1 MFCAEEAVFNGRLFW
16 RCEERSDGGAIEV
29 MTIVVI
35 ESLRCYFA
43 IFARTG
49 YVALISS

>member
-16 RCEERSDGGAIEV
+16 RCEERPDGGAIEF

-35 ESLRCYFA
+35 ESLQCYFA